1 MEPITITFLV
11 LAIVGWAAAIA
22 LAVFFLVNKSK
33 EKAAS
38 RSADEILRDAKIKAE
53 HMTKNAEI
61 DAKQIAFE
69 AKQKAD
75 N

>member
-33 EKAAS
+33 EKAARRLS
-38 RSADEILRDAKIKAE
+38 LGFFFPR
-53 HMTKNAEI
+53 
-61 DAKQIAFE
+61 
-69 AKQKAD
+69 QKKKEKRREPLCG
-75 N
+75 